1 MNKNNNLSAF
11 NSLIKSKEKSVKQSN
26 KVVIYTRISSVGQ
39 ADNFSLSNQDKTIR
53 DFCQEKGFVIIKE
66 FGNIHESAKNDE
78 SRKEFNNM
86 LKFVK
91 KQNGDIFGIVVFAID
106 RFSRSGGKAIEIL
119 EDLVTNKTIHLIEA
133 KSGIDSTSDRGY
145 LTILEALLQSK
156 KENVTKQERVIP
168 GMRTFVSQGKWL
180 GKVPRGY
187 TLFGPRA
194 TEEHRYAK
202 VQRIEVNSDGKL
214 LQEAFKW
221 KLSGNYSDAMI
232 LKELRIKGLI
242 IPKQTISSIWRNPF
256 YCGVSTNSLLENEE
270 AIQGNWEAIISTS
283 DFLKLKK
290 ILEKNK
296 SGYKHCKVDEF
307 KPLNA
312 FLKCYQCENKLTS
325 YENKKKRLFYY
336 KCNHCRGVSLN
347 AITKPK
353 SNNIGANDLFI
364 ELLDKYKINQPFS
377 FLIEKQMKKIYTA
390 INTMEANKE
399 KDIKNKIKN
408 LESELNSVHIRFGK
422 SLFTKKVYN
431 LTVESIEEELSELKR
446 NLKNTNPKL
455 SNQED
460 LIKKSLESLQN
471 IGNIWVSST
480 FEGKKAL
487 QNTLFPSGVFFDKK
501 NHTYLT
507 KDVNSFL
514 LVSNY
519 LSSNYEYKKNET
531 FNQIDKKSHLVA
543 GTGLEPVTFG
553 L

>member
-1 MNKNNNLSAF
+1 MKKNNNLSAF
-11 NSLIKSKEKSVKQSN
+11 NSLIKSKEKSENQSN

-39 ADNFSLSNQDKTIR
+39 TDNFSLSNQDKTIR
-53 DFCQEKGFVIIKE
+53 DFCKEKGFKIVKE

-86 LKFVK
+86 LTFVK
-91 KQNGDIFGIVVFAID
+91 KPTNEIFGIVVFAID
-106 RFSRSGGKAIEIL
+106 RFSRSGGRAIGIL
-119 EDLVTNKTIHLIEA
+119 ENLVREKKIHLIEA

-145 LTILEALLQSK
+145 LTILDALLQSK

-187 TLFGPRA
+187 TLFGPKV
-194 TEEHRYAK
+194 TEEHRYTK
-202 VQRIEVNSDGKL
+202 VQRIEVNPDGKL

-232 LKELRIKGLI
+232 LKELGKKGLN
-242 IPKQTISSIWRNPF
+242 IPKQTISNIWRNPF

-270 AIQGNWEAIISTS
+270 AIKGNWEAIISTS

-312 FLKCYQCENKLTS
+312 FLKCHQCENKLTS

-347 AITKPK
+347 AITRPK
-353 SNNIGANDLFI
+353 SKNKGAEDLFM
-364 ELLDKYKINQPFS
+364 ELLDKYKINQSFS
-377 FLIEKQMKKIYTA
+377 VLIKTQMKKIYT
-390 INTMEANKE
+390 TLS
-399 KDIKNKIKN
+399 KIEISKQKN
-408 LESELNSVHIRFGK
+408 LKDKIRSLEKELNDLHIEYGRK
-422 SLFTKKVYN
+422 RLSEKVYN
-431 LTVESIEEELSELKR
+431 LTVNAIEEDLLGLKAD
-446 NLKNTNPKL
+446 LKNTNPKL
-455 SNQED
+455 SNQD
-460 LIKKSLESLQN
+460 GLIDKSLESLQN
-471 IGNIWVSST
+471 MGKIWVSST
-480 FEGKKAL
+480 LEGKQAL
-487 QNTLFPSGVFFDKK
+487 QNTLFPSGVFFDKE

-507 KDVNSFL
+507 KEVNSFL

-519 LSSNYEYKKNET
+519 ISSTYEYKKNET
-531 FNQIDKKSHLVA
+531 FNQIDEKSHLVA

>member
-1 MNKNNNLSAF
+1 
-11 NSLIKSKEKSVKQSN
+11 
-26 KVVIYTRISSVGQ
+26 
-39 ADNFSLSNQDKTIR
+39 
-53 DFCQEKGFVIIKE
+53 
-66 FGNIHESAKNDE
+66 
-78 SRKEFNNM
+78 
-86 LKFVK
+86 
-91 KQNGDIFGIVVFAID
+91 
-106 RFSRSGGKAIEIL
+106 
-119 EDLVTNKTIHLIEA
+119 
-133 KSGIDSTSDRGY
+133 
-145 LTILEALLQSK
+145 
-156 KENVTKQERVIP
+156 
-168 GMRTFVSQGKWL
+168 
-180 GKVPRGY
+180 
-187 TLFGPRA
+187 
-194 TEEHRYAK
+194 
-202 VQRIEVNSDGKL
+202 
-214 LQEAFKW
+214 
-221 KLSGNYSDAMI
+221 MI

-270 AIQGNWEAIISTS
+270 AIKGNWEAIISIS
-283 DFLKLKK
+283 DFFKLEK
-290 ILEKNK
+290 ILKKNK
-296 SGYKHCKVDEF
+296 SGYKHNKVDEC

-312 FLKCYQCENKLTS
+312 FLKCHQCENKLTS
-325 YENKKKRLFYY
+325 YENKKKKLFYY
-336 KCNHCRGVSLN
+336 KCNYCKGVSLN

-353 SNNIGANDLFI
+353 SNNIGANELFI
-364 ELLDKYKINQPFS
+364 ELLDKYKINQSFS

-422 SLFTKKVYN
+422 SQLTKKVYD
-431 LTVESIEEELSELKR
+431 LTVQSIEEELSELNK

-480 FEGKKAL
+480 FEVKKAL

-519 LSSNYEYKKNET
+519 LSSNYECKKNET
-531 FNQIDKKSHLVA
+531 FNQIDEKSHLVA